1 MVKDHTH
8 DKPDFYNDLDKT
20 YENIWDQLIIGK
32 SKSKSELHQ
41 GYISTF
47 NDSFPSVRTVVLR
60 HVDKKNNTISFHTD
74 IRSSKIDEI
83 KKNNAVTM
91 LFTIMAKRYKLKF
104 QEKLKSIIKTIK
116 QKWPGITQGHLAR
129 NVMLLKRR
137 QEPRQMN
144 QLQGTYQSMKTNCQ
158 TKIFY
163 KTVITTLL

>member
-83 KKNNAVTM
+83 KKKTYAWQGLRDSNPRPSVLETDALPTELNPCEHQI
-91 LFTIMAKRYKLKF
+91 TI
-104 QEKLKSIIKTIK
+104 
-116 QKWPGITQGHLAR
+116 
-129 NVMLLKRR
+129 N
-137 QEPRQMN
+137 
-144 QLQGTYQSMKTNCQ
+144 
-158 TKIFY
+158 
-163 KTVITTLL
+163 